1 MRSLVTMFLVP
12 AKNIIEQYLLMISL
26 KKLLASFY
34 GLKVR
39 VVELVMEALVS
50 LKPRTPLLVP
60 KMNMDYVSGCICE
73 QVIFSDFSTF
83 LL

>member
-60 KMNMDYVSGCICE
+60 
-73 QVIFSDFSTF
+73 
-83 LL
+83 